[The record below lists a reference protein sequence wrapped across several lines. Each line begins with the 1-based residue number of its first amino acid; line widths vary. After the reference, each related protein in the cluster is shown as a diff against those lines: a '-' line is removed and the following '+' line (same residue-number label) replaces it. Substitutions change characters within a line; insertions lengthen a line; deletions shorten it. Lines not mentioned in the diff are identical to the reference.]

1 LRSILARSTTA
12 LLALASVTA
21 SVSAFAVTTTTAAA
35 EGPPLALALAE
46 HASGRSMGTLLLNV
60 GGRNDLGGEVKPFAE
75 VVEALGG
82 QSVVVPLPAELGLDI
97 TAGGERL
104 ARLNDKEVLRVDIGV
119 LGEIEVLGG
128 HEDALAEEVL
138 VHMLAKLKSLQ
149 AQ

>member
-21 SVSAFAVTTTTAAA
+21 SVSALAVTTTTAAA